1 MAETST
7 LNSSSS
13 RTSDF
18 SSDVSSSPITSY
30 KLNGNNYLPWS
41 QSVRLYIIGRRKA
54 DYLLESTPVP
64 ASSDAGY
71 STWVSENNTIMA
83 WLINSMVPDIGEN
96 FMLYRTAAE
105 IWTAARDTYSN
116 TDNTAELFG
125 VENQIRELR
134 QADLPLGQYF
144 GQLTKCWQQID
155 LYEVPEWK
163 CPDDAKA
170 YATLKNQKGVFQ
182 FLSGL
187 SDDLDAVRGRIL
199 ATKPLPSVREAFSEV
214 RREESRRGVML
225 PTSQPADGSAF
236 LTHAGSGSRSRKGRP
251 WCDYCKK
258 LGHLRD
264 RCWKLHGK
272 PSDGK
277 PLHHPPSR
285 DSHVAM
291 VAPHGSVSTFSP
303 ISCENFSICSL
314 TLLFPRKLRL
324 SPSLKVVVVLFPPL
338 SLLLGFWIRVPLI
351 I

>member
-1 MAETST
+1 MANTST

-13 RTSDF
+13 HTSDF

-30 KLNGNNYLPWS
+30 KLNGSNYLPWS
-41 QSVRLYIIGRRKA
+41 QSVRLYITGHRKA

-83 WLINSMVPDIGEN
+83 RLINSMVPDIEEN
-96 FMLYRTAAE
+96 FMLYRTGTE
-105 IWTAARDTYSN
+105 IWTAARDTYSK
-116 TDNTAELFG
+116 TDNTVELFG
-125 VENQIRELR
+125 VENQIHELR

-155 LYEVPEWK
+155 LYEK
-163 CPDDAKA
+163 R
-170 YATLKNQKGVFQ
+170 VFQ

-187 SDDLDAVRGRIL
+187 SDDLDVVRGRIL
-199 ATKPLPSVREAFSEV
+199 AIKPLPSVREAFSEV
-214 RREESRRGVML
+214 RREESCRGVML
-225 PTSQPADGSAF
+225 HASQPVDGSAF
-236 LTHAGSGSRSRKGRP
+236 LTHAGSGSRSRKGCP
-251 WCDYCKK
+251 GCDYCKK

-285 DSHVAM
+285 DSPVAM
-291 VAPHGSVSTFSP
+291 VAPPGSVSTFNPDQLRELQHLFSHLALP
-303 ISCENFSICSL
+303 KETAVVTISEEDEDGKEDGCVDGGGREL
-314 TLLFPRKLRL
+314 TY
-324 SPSLKVVVVLFPPL
+324 
-338 SLLLGFWIRVPLI
+338 G
-351 I
+351 

>member
-1 MAETST
+1 MANTYT

-13 RTSDF
+13 HTFDF

-30 KLNGNNYLPWS
+30 KLNGNKYLPWS
-41 QSVRLYIIGRRKA
+41 QFVRLYITSRRKA
-54 DYLLESTPVP
+54 DYLLESTHVP

-116 TDNTAELFG
+116 TDNIVELFG

-134 QADLPLGQYF
+134 QDDLPLGQYF

-155 LYEVPEWK
+155 LYEAPEWK
-163 CPDDAKA
+163 CPDDAKV
-170 YATLKNQKGVFQ
+170 YATLKNQKRIFQ
-182 FLSGL
+182 FLSRL
-187 SDDLDAVRGRIL
+187 SDDLDAVLGRIL

-214 RREESRRGVML
+214 RREEIRRGVML
-225 PTSQPADGSAF
+225 PASQPADGSAF
-236 LTHAGSGSRSRKGRP
+236 LTHAGSSSRSRKGRP
-251 WCDYCKK
+251 RCDYFKK

-277 PLHHPPSR
+277 PLHHPQSR
-285 DSHVAM
+285 DSPVAM
-291 VAPHGSVSTFSP
+291 VAPPGSVSTFSP
-303 ISCENFSICSL
+303 DQLRELHHMFSYLALPKETAVVTITEGSHCFISSSVS
-314 TLLFPRKLRL
+314 
-324 SPSLKVVVVLFPPL
+324 SP
-338 SLLLGFWIRVPLI
+338 
-351 I
+351 